1 MAKKTFSS
9 EYQPAPERRGGGP
22 RSATFKLRQALEKKF
37 ASGEVA
43 GFDTFDDWL
52 VHKALEEGGVYLQIV
67 ASRAVPNYKPT
78 LEPINVEYPE
88 NGTPL
93 EKSQAV
99 YKAMASG
106 EVPPDVGA
114 VLIDAISKMIAIE
127 EQTELAK
134 RIEQLEAALNN
145 K

>member
-1 MAKKTFSS
+1 MAKKFSS
-9 EYQPAPERRGGGP
+9 EYQPEKRSGGP
-22 RSATFKLRQALEKKF
+22 SSAMKKLRDALERKF
-37 ASGEVA
+37 TSGDVE
-43 GFDTFDDWL
+43 GYDTFEDWL
-52 VHKALEEGGVYLQIV
+52 VDKALAEGGVYLQV
-67 ASRAVPNYKPT
+67 VTSRAVPTYKPT
-78 LEPINVEYPE
+78 LEPINIEYPA

-93 EKSQAV
+93 DKARAV

-134 RIEQLEAALNN
+134 RIEQLEAALN
-145 K
+145 KG